1 MELRRELEAVPDLA
15 IVYVLP
21 EAQVNEKTRRFVDEL
36 GMRERIVFAVDPGSR
51 AIRELGLLRPD
62 PEPIEK
68 GVPHP
73 TTLLVDREGVVR
85 VIDVRTDYHIWLDAG
100 LLRRE
105 LEGIP

>member
-21 EAQVNEKTRRFVDEL
+21 EAQVNEKTLRFLDEL
-36 GMRERIVFAVDPGSR
+36 GLRERIVFALDPESR

-73 TTLLVDREGVVR
+73 STYLVDRQGVVR
-85 VIDVRTDYHIWLDAG
+85 VADVRADYHVWLDAG

-105 LEGIP
+105 LERIP